1 MRAREESWELPPYRP
16 LGGAGGDAHTLLAA
30 VWPRPGG
37 LPPAEDTVIE
47 VAPEARLLVR
57 CHWQPEHRARP
68 AVVLVHGLEGSSESG
83 YVLGT
88 AALAW
93 QAGFSVVRM
102 NLRGCGDGFA
112 LSVTPYHSGLSG
124 DVAAVVQAVAARAAA
139 VYVAGFSLGA
149 NLTLKMAAEAGTAA
163 PERLRAVAGISPALD
178 LAACVRALERPRNR
192 FYQAYFVA
200 SLKRSFRKRQ
210 RLFPDRY
217 RGFSVHGVRSVRAFD
232 ERVTAPLFGFAG
244 ADDYYRRAS
253 ALPLLEGLSR
263 PTLLV
268 AAADDPLVPV
278 DTLDHDALRRHPRV
292 RLVVTPVGGHC
303 AFLAAGG
310 NGHRFWAEAAVVEFF
325 RRQWEQAT
333 GG

>member
-1 MRAREESWELPPYRP
+1 MPGPAEVWELPAYRP
-16 LGGAGGDAHTLLAA
+16 LGGGGDLLTVLAA
-30 VWPRPGG
+30 VWPRRSG

-57 CHWQPEHRARP
+57 CHWQSEPETRP

-83 YVLGT
+83 YLLGT

-93 QAGFSVVRM
+93 QAGFSVARM

-124 DVAAVVQAVAARAAA
+124 DVAAVVQAVAAQAAA

-149 NLTLKMAAEAGTAA
+149 NLTLKMAAELGTAA
-163 PERLRAVAGISPALD
+163 PEKLRAVAGISPALD

-192 FYQAYFVA
+192 LYQAYFVT
-200 SLKRSFRKRQ
+200 SLKRSFRRRQ
-210 RLFPDRY
+210 RLFPERY
-217 RGFSVHGVRSVRAFD
+217 GGFSVRGVRTVRAFD
-232 ERVTAPLFGFAG
+232 EAFTAPLFGFAS

-253 ALPLLEGLSR
+253 ALPWLEGLAR
-263 PTLLV
+263 PALLV

-278 DTLDHDALRRHPRV
+278 ETLAYEAVRQHRWV
-292 RLVVTPVGGHC
+292 RLLVTPAGGHC